1 MSDDLRRSQS
11 KRRTVRADRDH
22 AALLVSVLIG
32 FLALYLLL
40 LVVLGRPTWQVLE
53 QMLPSLGI
61 AMIGVGI
68 TVLVTTFSF
77 VFVALSLVSV
87 QFSPRVVRHFWHGDK
102 FRRVF
107 LWSFIGIFGFLFA
120 VQFVGVVQLQ
130 LLAVM
135 LSAYGV
141 FVLFPAFLSYLA
153 DNINAASITHNI
165 ANRTL
170 EEIERDLPRIEEVTA
185 PPPSTVCSETS
196 GFLAAIDT
204 DRLLAVFS
212 NVRRDHPEA
221 VLRVSNYLGSFVEVG
236 SPLAVIEPETPLPAA
251 IKSEIKGCFALHK
264 FRSIDQDI
272 EYGVRQ
278 LVDIGVKAI
287 SPAVNDPTTC
297 VNCIHYLGVIIKE
310 LAGRDL
316 RSRKSATLEG
326 HGIFVKEPS
335 FEQYIDDAFDQIY
348 QFGRRDHVIVRTLLS
363 VLTEIL
369 SAAADAGRAAVVAK
383 EVGDMELQGLYEA
396 DQASAFPLVEYRD
409 YVRKALRR
417 FYVTAAD
424 KFDRLGDQDAA
435 AEHRRRAEAV
445 GASFGT

>member
-1 MSDDLRRSQS
+1 M
-11 KRRTVRADRDH
+11 
-22 AALLVSVLIG
+22 LVSILIG
-32 FLALYLLL
+32 FLAVYLLL
-40 LVVLGRPTWQVLE
+40 LVVLGRPSWNALE

-87 QFSPRVVRHFWHGDK
+87 QFSPRVMRHFWHGDK
-102 FRRVF
+102 FRRIF
-107 LWSFIGIFGFLFA
+107 LWFFISIFGFLFV
-120 VQFVGVVQLQ
+120 VQFAGIAQLQ
-130 LLAVM
+130 LLAVI

-141 FVLFPAFLSYLA
+141 FVLFPAFLGYLA
-153 DNINAASITHNI
+153 DNINAASIASNI

-170 EEIERDLPRIEEVTA
+170 EEIDRDLERLNDDPS
-185 PPPSTVCSETS
+185 PPPSTICSETS

-212 NVRRDHPEA
+212 GLRRDRPDA
-221 VLRVSNYLGSFVEVG
+221 VLRVANYLGSFVEVG
-236 SPLAVIEPETPLPAA
+236 SPLAVIEPETTLSAA
-251 IKSEIKGCFALHK
+251 IKSEMKACFVLHK

-297 VNCIHYLGVIIKE
+297 VNCIHYLGVIVKE

-316 RSRKSATLEG
+316 RSRKSAILESR
-326 HGIFVKEPS
+326 GIMIKEPT

-348 QFGRRDHVIVRTLLS
+348 QFGRRDHVIVRTLIS

-369 SAAADAGRAAVVAK
+369 SAAADSGRAAVVAK
-383 EVGDMELQGLYEA
+383 EVGDMELNSLYEA
-396 DQASAFPLVEYRD
+396 DQESAFPLVEFRD

-417 FYVTAAD
+417 FYETAAD
-424 KFDRLGDQDAA
+424 KFERLGDPVAS